1 MFSPTPHPRREELL
15 TLAEHLAAE
24 RFAPRAAGYD
34 ASSSFPRENYR
45 DLHEAGFTRMTVPAA
60 LGGLEVDAT
69 TYVRVLRAI
78 AKADGSTAMT
88 LHMHSIISGI
98 VAALANDRQR
108 ERYLGEVVREGAL
121 IASFASEPA
130 SSFRDV
136 LLLGTTAERVAGGF
150 RVNGH
155 KHFCSMSTAAGYYV
169 LWLALPGTSD
179 ADEGLLNLIVP
190 SSAPGIEVLRTW
202 DAIGMRATE
211 THDIRLTDVF
221 VPAEDQ
227 LGEPGEVVRRKLA
240 DRFTLGYAA
249 VYLGI
254 TEAAY
259 DFIVEFAQTK
269 RFQPDPR
276 LVAEYP
282 TVQQQIGR
290 MGVDIQAADLFLRR
304 AAEAATLEDGAARTL
319 AFNQSKYVS
328 GEVAMR
334 VTEEAMKLCGGRALL
349 KTYPLERYIRDT
361 RAAPLM
367 PPSSERCLETVGRL
381 ALGLEAVTIRFLPGG
396 APADLAK

>member
-1 MFSPTPHPRREELL
+1 MFSPTPYPRPDELL
-15 TLAEHLAAE
+15 AQAERLAAE
-24 RFAPRAAGYD
+24 RFAPRAAEYD
-34 ASSSFPRENYR
+34 ARSAFPYENYR

-69 TYVRVLRAI
+69 TYVRALKAI
-78 AKADGSTAMT
+78 AKADGSTPMT
-88 LHMHSIISGI
+88 LQMHSIISGI
-98 VAALANDRQR
+98 VAALPNESKR
-108 ERYLGEVVREGAL
+108 ERYLGEVVRDGTL

-136 LLLGTTAERVAGGF
+136 LLLGTTAERAPGGF
-150 RVNGH
+150 RVNGY

-169 LWLALPGTSD
+169 LWLALPGASD

-190 SSAPGIEVLRTW
+190 SDAPGIEVIRTW

-227 LGEPGEVVRRKLA
+227 LGEAGEVVRRKLA

-254 TEAAY
+254 TEAAF
-259 DFIVEFAQTK
+259 DFIVEFANTK
-269 RFQPDPR
+269 RFQPNPR

-290 MGVDIQAADLFLRR
+290 MSVEIEAANLFLDR
-304 AAEAATLEDGAARTL
+304 AAEAATLEDSAARTL

-334 VTEEAMKLCGGRALL
+334 VTEAAMKLCGGRALL

-381 ALGLEAVTIRFLPGG
+381 ALGMEAVTIRFVPGG
-396 APADLAK
+396 ATAR

>member
-1 MFSPTPHPRREELL
+1 MFSPTPYPRPDELL
-15 TLAEHLAAE
+15 AQAERLAAE
-24 RFAPRAAGYD
+24 RFAPRAAEYD
-34 ASSSFPRENYR
+34 ARSAFPYENYR

-69 TYVRVLRAI
+69 TYVRALKAI

-98 VAALANDRQR
+98 VAALANERQR
-108 ERYLGEVVREGAL
+108 ERYLGQVVRNGTL

-136 LLLGTTAERVAGGF
+136 LLLGTTAERAPGGF
-150 RVNGH
+150 RVNGY

-169 LWLALPGTSD
+169 LWLALPGASD

-190 SSAPGIEVLRTW
+190 SDAPGIEVIRTW

-227 LGEPGEVVRRKLA
+227 LGEAGEVVRRKLA

-254 TEAAY
+254 TEAAF
-259 DFIVEFAQTK
+259 DFIVEFANTK

-290 MGVDIQAADLFLRR
+290 MSVEIEAANLFLDR
-304 AAEAATLEDGAARTL
+304 AAEAATVEDSAARTL

-334 VTEEAMKLCGGRALL
+334 VTEAAMKLCGGRALL

-381 ALGLEAVTIRFLPGG
+381 ALGMEAVTIRFVPGG
-396 APADLAK
+396 ATAR

>member
-1 MFSPTPHPRREELL
+1 MFSPTPYPRPDELL
-15 TLAEHLAAE
+15 AQAERLAAE
-24 RFAPRAAGYD
+24 RFAPRAAEYD
-34 ASSSFPRENYR
+34 ARSAFPYENYR

-69 TYVRVLRAI
+69 TYVRALKAI

-98 VAALANDRQR
+98 VAALANERQR
-108 ERYLGEVVREGAL
+108 ERYLGQVVRNGTL

-136 LLLGTTAERVAGGF
+136 LLLGTTAERAPGGF
-150 RVNGH
+150 RVNGY

-169 LWLALPGTSD
+169 LWLALPGASD

-190 SSAPGIEVLRTW
+190 SDAPGIEVIRTW

-227 LGEPGEVVRRKLA
+227 LGEAGEVVRRKLA

-254 TEAAY
+254 TEAAF
-259 DFIVEFAQTK
+259 DFIVEFANTK

-290 MGVDIQAADLFLRR
+290 MSVEIEAANLFLDR
-304 AAEAATLEDGAARTL
+304 AAEAATLEDSAARTL

-334 VTEEAMKLCGGRALL
+334 VTEAAMKLCGGRALL

-381 ALGLEAVTIRFLPGG
+381 ALGMEAVTIRFVPGG
-396 APADLAK
+396 ATAR

>member
-1 MFSPTPHPRREELL
+1 MFSATPHRHRGELL
-15 TLAEHLAAE
+15 ALAEHLAAE
-24 RFAPRAAGYD
+24 RFAPRAAEYD
-34 ASSSFPRENYR
+34 ARSAFPYENYR

-60 LGGLEVDAT
+60 LGGLEIDAP
-69 TYVRVLRAI
+69 TYAQVLKAI

-98 VAALANDRQR
+98 VAALADDRQR
-108 ERYLGEVVREGAL
+108 ERYLGEVVRKGTL

-136 LLLGTTAERVAGGF
+136 LLLGTAAERVPAGF
-150 RVNGH
+150 RVNGY

-169 LWLALPGTSD
+169 LWLALPGASD
-179 ADEGLLNLIVP
+179 ADEGLINLIVP
-190 SSAPGIEVLRTW
+190 SNAAGIEVVRTW

-227 LGEPGEVVRRKLA
+227 LGEPGAVVRRKLA

-249 VYLGI
+249 VYLGVA
-254 TEAAY
+254 EAAY
-259 DFIVEFAQTK
+259 DFIVEFARTK
-269 RFQPDPR
+269 SFRPDPR

-282 TVQQQIGR
+282 AVQQQIGQ
-290 MGVDIQAADLFLRR
+290 MSVDIQAANLFLDR
-304 AAEAATLEDGAARTL
+304 AAEAATLEDSAARTL
-319 AFNQSKYVS
+319 AFNQSKYMS
-328 GEVAMR
+328 GEVALR
-334 VTEEAMKLCGGRALL
+334 VTEMAMKVFGGRALL
-349 KTYPLERYIRDT
+349 KTHPLERYIRDT

-367 PPSSERCLETVGRL
+367 PPSSDRCLETVGRL
-381 ALGLEAVTIRFLPGG
+381 ALGLEAITIRFVPGG
-396 APADLAK
+396 ATAR

>member
-1 MFSPTPHPRREELL
+1 MFSPTPYPHREAL
-15 TLAEHLAAE
+15 LAEAERLAAE
-24 RFAPRAAGYD
+24 RFAPRAAEYD
-34 ASSSFPRENYR
+34 AGSAFPYENYR

-60 LGGLEVDAT
+60 LGGLEVDAA
-69 TYVRVLRAI
+69 TYVRVLKAI

-98 VAALANDRQR
+98 VGALANDRQR
-108 ERYLGEVVREGAL
+108 ERYLGEVIRNGTL

-136 LLLGTTAERVAGGF
+136 LLLGTTAERAPGGF
-150 RVNGH
+150 QVNGY

-169 LWLALPGTSD
+169 LWLALPGASD

-190 SSAPGIEVLRTW
+190 SDAPGIEVIRTW

-227 LGEPGEVVRRKLA
+227 LGEAGEVVRRKLA

-259 DFIVEFAQTK
+259 DFIVEFANTK

-282 TVQQQIGR
+282 TVQQQIGG
-290 MGVDIQAADLFLRR
+290 MSVEIEAANLFLDR
-304 AAEAATLEDGAARTL
+304 AAEAATLEDSAARTL

-328 GEVAMR
+328 GEVALR
-334 VTEEAMKLCGGRALL
+334 VTEAAMKLCGGRALL

-381 ALGLEAVTIRFLPGG
+381 ALGMEAVTIRFVPGG
-396 APADLAK
+396 ATAR